1 MQMPGMLEESRSRVF
16 AGSHCWLRGNC
27 GHRIHW
33 ALTEIDMAGRHRSR
47 TARWVQRILLG
58 DLLRVACNLSAT
70 LSGRRDRGRR
80 ECDWKAPRLSCR
92 RPRGYTDRS
101 HPHSAS
107 ECNRSIARHRSP
119 ANCTGESRLRKSAQ
133 VSQSKERARMGAL
146 SDARLNAFSRSGIYQ

>member
-16 AGSHCWLRGNC
+16 AGSPCWLRGNC

-80 ECDWKAPRLSCR
+80 K
-92 RPRGYTDRS
+92 RS
-101 HPHSAS
+101 ATGRHHDSRAGVHAAIQIDHIRIQHPNAT
-107 ECNRSIARHRSP
+107 AR
-119 ANCTGESRLRKSAQ
+119 
-133 VSQSKERARMGAL
+133 
-146 SDARLNAFSRSGIYQ
+146 